1 MQKLLLA
8 LWEVMPLPLDF
19 GFSFFTLGL
28 KHSLVAQGSSTLS
41 SPVVWI
47 HLYEYSLLAPW
58 VLVVLLALEFEQ
70 FCSSQCSST
79 CLSCGVL
86 KTSIIVL
93 FFIKFQIIYIGGSG
107 YVHCNLPPTSGT
119 ILLEI

>member
-8 LWEVMPLPLDF
+8 LWEVMPLSLDF

-28 KHSLVAQGSSTLS
+28 EHSLVSQGSSTLS
-41 SPVVWI
+41 SLVVWI
-47 HLYEYSLLAPW
+47 HLYEYSLLGPW

-70 FCSSQCSST
+70 FCSSRCSST
-79 CLSCGVL
+79 CLLCGVL